1 MPAMPSMLSSSLAL
15 LLVLLFSSSHAAV
28 LAKAGCTNN
37 DVSCFAT
44 PGAAFRTRTCQQTST
59 MIASPSKWHQIAP
72 GPFVGPPA
80 LEYGSKSFASSKRCN
95 DDDRD
100 DGMDAR
106 GLEDLQ
112 ESNQSSKKRFSLRF
126 RQRLRKVA
134 KVTSLALI
142 HFTVLRLRPGSAEAA
157 PGTVHDAA
165 PAPQVSPARRASVVR
180 MMDDDRRVVQCSIKP
195 GAIQAEDG
203 TWTDPTEREETG
215 TLLEDFGGTATSDDA
230 ADTSPSPKKLSRK
243 ERRALRRQQR
253 QKDKQWKEYGDDEE
267 DDEEDFASGDG
278 NLLSDGVGAAAAAAP
293 GMGGPPGTRQ
303 GGYMTRPPGATGIS
317 EKAKSNIQAKVIL
330 IAGGGYALTCFG
342 YEGWQWNKEQKKVE
356 TSIEIL
362 GEQAKELGLKLE
374 NNATATDEEIADE
387 LRNITDTSE
396 EDDEGSEDNGDG
408 GDDDDDDDDDE
419 PEPPR
424 RRPRKPIRPSPDDDD
439 DDDYGGGRGGAGD
452 GRPSADD
459 LDRLNKMFK
468 KS

>member
-1 MPAMPSMLSSSLAL
+1 MLAMPSVLSSSLAL
-15 LLVLLFSSSHAAV
+15 LVLYSSSNAAV
-28 LAKAGCTNN
+28 LANAGCNN

-44 PGAAFRTRTCQQTST
+44 AGTAFRTSRCHQTST
-59 MIASPSKWHQIAP
+59 MGPVQGPPPLSRWQQIAP
-72 GPFVGPPA
+72 GPLVNSPT
-80 LEYGSKSFASSKRCN
+80 LEFGSKRFASKRSN
-95 DDDRD
+95 DDAR

-112 ESNQSSKKRFSLRF
+112 ESNLSSKKRFSLRF

-134 KVTSLALI
+134 KVTSLVLL
-142 HFTVLRLRPGSAEAA
+142 HVTVLRLRPGSAVAA
-157 PGTVHDAA
+157 PGTTYHNDAA
-165 PAPQVSPARRASVVR
+165 AAPPASPARRASVVR
-180 MMDDDRRVVQCSIKP
+180 MLDDDRRVVHCSIKP

-203 TWTDPTEREETG
+203 TWTDPERGETG
-215 TLLEDFGGTATSDDA
+215 TLLEDFGGAETNADA
-230 ADTSPSPKKLSRK
+230 ADASPSPKKLSRK

-253 QKDKQWKEYGDDEE
+253 QKEKQWEEYGDEDEN
-267 DDEEDFASGDG
+267 DEEDFASGDG
-278 NLLSDGVGAAAAAAP
+278 NLLSDGIGAAAAAAP
-293 GMGGPPGTRQ
+293 GMGGPPGAPQ
-303 GGYMTRPPGATGIS
+303 GGYMSRPPGAAGMS

-342 YEGWQWNKEQKKVE
+342 YEGFQWNKEQKKVE

-362 GEQAKELGLKLE
+362 GEQAKELGLKME
-374 NNATATDEEIADE
+374 SNATATDEDIADE
-387 LRNITDTSE
+387 LRNITDVSE
-396 EDDEGSEDNGDG
+396 EDDESSEDNGDG
-408 GDDDDDDDDDE
+408 DDDDDDDE

-424 RRPRKPIRPSPDDDD
+424 RRPRKPIRPTPDDDDD
-439 DDDYGGGRGGAGD
+439 DDDYGGGVGGAGD

>member
-1 MPAMPSMLSSSLAL
+1 M
-15 LLVLLFSSSHAAV
+15 
-28 LAKAGCTNN
+28 
-37 DVSCFAT
+37 
-44 PGAAFRTRTCQQTST
+44 
-59 MIASPSKWHQIAP
+59 
-72 GPFVGPPA
+72 
-80 LEYGSKSFASSKRCN
+80 
-95 DDDRD
+95 
-100 DGMDAR
+100 
-106 GLEDLQ
+106 
-112 ESNQSSKKRFSLRF
+112 
-126 RQRLRKVA
+126 
-134 KVTSLALI
+134 
-142 HFTVLRLRPGSAEAA
+142 AA

-165 PAPQVSPARRASVVR
+165 PAPPVSPARRASVVR

-203 TWTDPTEREETG
+203 TWTDPEREETG

-230 ADTSPSPKKLSRK
+230 ADTIPSPKKLSRK

-293 GMGGPPGTRQ
+293 GMGGPPGARQ
-303 GGYMTRPPGATGIS
+303 GGYMTRPPGAAGMS

-330 IAGGGYALTCFG
+330 IAGGGYALSCFG

-374 NNATATDEEIADE
+374 SNATKTDEEIADE

-396 EDDEGSEDNGDG
+396 EDDEGGEGNGDG
-408 GDDDDDDDDDE
+408 GNDSDDDDDDDE

-424 RRPRKPIRPSPDDDD
+424 RRPRKPIRPTPDDN
-439 DDDYGGGRGGAGD
+439 DDDYGGGRGGVGD
-452 GRPSADD
+452 GQPSADD

>member
-1 MPAMPSMLSSSLAL
+1 M
-15 LLVLLFSSSHAAV
+15 
-28 LAKAGCTNN
+28 
-37 DVSCFAT
+37 
-44 PGAAFRTRTCQQTST
+44 GASAPRR
-59 MIASPSKWHQIAP
+59 HQIAP
-72 GPFVGPPA
+72 GPLVSPPA
-80 LEYGSKSFASSKRCN
+80 FEYGSKRCASKRCN

-106 GLEDLQ
+106 GFGDLQ
-112 ESNQSSKKRFSLRF
+112 ESNQSSKKRFSLRI

-142 HFTVLRLRPGSAEAA
+142 HFTVFRLRPGSAVAA

-165 PAPQVSPARRASVVR
+165 PAPPVSPARRASVVR

-203 TWTDPTEREETG
+203 TWTDPEREETG

-230 ADTSPSPKKLSRK
+230 ADTIPSPKKLSRK

-267 DDEEDFASGDG
+267 DDEEDFAAGDG

-293 GMGGPPGTRQ
+293 GMGGPPGARQ
-303 GGYMTRPPGATGIS
+303 GGYMTRPPGAAGMS
-317 EKAKSNIQAKVIL
+317 EKVKSNIQAKVIL
-330 IAGGGYALTCFG
+330 IAGGGYALSCFG

-374 NNATATDEEIADE
+374 SNATKTDEEIADE

-396 EDDEGSEDNGDG
+396 EDDEGGEGNGDG
-408 GDDDDDDDDDE
+408 ENDSDDDDDDDE

-424 RRPRKPIRPSPDDDD
+424 RRPRKPSRPTPDDDDD

-452 GRPSADD
+452 GQPSADD

>member
-1 MPAMPSMLSSSLAL
+1 MPAMPSVFSSSLAL
-15 LLVLLFSSSHAAV
+15 LLLFSSSHAAV
-28 LAKAGCTNN
+28 LAKAVCSN

-44 PGAAFRTRTCQQTST
+44 PGAAFRTRTCHQTST
-59 MIASPSKWHQIAP
+59 MGASPSRWHQIAP

-80 LEYGSKSFASSKRCN
+80 LEYGSKRFASKRFN

-142 HFTVLRLRPGSAEAA
+142 HFTVLRLRPGSAVAA

-180 MMDDDRRVVQCSIKP
+180 MMDDDDRRVVQCSIKP

-203 TWTDPTEREETG
+203 TWTDPAEREETG

-303 GGYMTRPPGATGIS
+303 SGYMTRPPGATGIS